1 MTLGESN
8 QDELDILKKMREDD
22 AKKNAETNEQNMN
35 VLGKTGGNAKQIE
48 VILSQM
54 DQMKREI
61 IP

>member
-1 MTLGESN
+1 MNLGESN

-22 AKKNAETNEQNMN
+22 AKKVAETNESMN